1 MKSIFQ
7 KMKFKT
13 CGFEERK
20 KILCEGGKFKFHNK
34 ELKNEYEVKYCS
46 NNACWKKC
54 SAASSLI
61 EYYSGGNKNE

>member
-1 MKSIFQ
+1 MKETVKCPFY
-7 KMKFKT
+7 KRGK
-13 CGFEERK
+13 RK